1 MSSLR
6 VLPAALALSLAL
18 VACQSAEKKAADDE
32 VKVATGVEAVCA
44 AQADVDAAV
53 VTVNGLTP
61 QSTVADAEKAGDKLK
76 DALAALNKAEDQLA
90 KAEVKEYRDQVEIF
104 RKAVGEVSK
113 NKDLTLAEAAEQ
125 LKGKAAPV
133 IAARAQLAATTV
145 CVEAVEPDATNDDA
159 TKDGDAKDGDAK
171 TDEGDKAES

>member
-18 VACQSAEKKAADDE
+18 VACQSADKKAGNDE
-32 VKVATGVEAVCA
+32 VKVVKGVEAVCA

-53 VTVNGLTP
+53 DQVNGLTP
-61 QSTVADAEKAGDKLK
+61 DSTVADAQKAGDKLK
-76 DALAALNKAEDQLA
+76 GALSALNKAEGQLE

-104 RKAVGEVSK
+104 RKAVDEVSK

-125 LKGKAAPV
+125 LKGKAAPL
-133 IAARAQLAATTV
+133 IAAREQLASTTV
-145 CVEAVEPDATNDDA
+145 CIDAVEADPADDSD
-159 TKDGDAKDGDAK
+159 TKSEDK
-171 TDEGDKAES
+171 TKS

>member
-1 MSSLR
+1 M
-6 VLPAALALSLAL
+6 
-18 VACQSAEKKAADDE
+18 
-32 VKVATGVEAVCA
+32 
-44 AQADVDAAV
+44 
-53 VTVNGLTP
+53 
-61 QSTVADAEKAGDKLK
+61 
-76 DALAALNKAEDQLA
+76 
-90 KAEVKEYRDQVEIF
+90 KEYRDQVEIF
-104 RKAVGEVSK
+104 RKAVDEVSK